1 MPEPPETE
9 QEVTAVLINK
19 TLLTRPHAATV
30 GQAKGT
36 GVSAARTRLVA
47 VPQLVASLP
56 FSAVV
61 GSDAFVMET
70 VQITGNAG
78 IRSWSPP
85 V

>member
-1 MPEPPETE
+1 MSKPPETE

-19 TLLTRPHAATV
+19 TLLTRAHAATV

-36 GVSAARTRLVA
+36 GVSTARTRLVA

-56 FSAVV
+56 FSAAQGTDV
-61 GSDAFVMET
+61 FVMKT
-70 VQITGNAG
+70 VGITGNAG

>member
-1 MPEPPETE
+1 MSNPTDTE

-19 TLLTRPHAATV
+19 TLLTRAHAATV

-36 GVSAARTRLVA
+36 GVSTARTRLVA

-56 FSAVV
+56 FSAVRGFDV
-61 GSDAFVMET
+61 FVMKT
-70 VQITGNAG
+70 VGITGDAG

>member
-1 MPEPPETE
+1 M

-19 TLLTRPHAATV
+19 TFTKRPHAATL
-30 GQAKGT
+30 GSAQGT
-36 GVSAARTRLVA
+36 GVSIARTRLVA

-56 FSAVV
+56 FSA
-61 GSDAFVMET
+61 AVMTDTFAMKT
-70 VQITGNAG
+70 VADTGNAG

>member
-1 MPEPPETE
+1 VSKPPETE
-9 QEVTAVLINK
+9 QEVTAVLIN
-19 TLLTRPHAATV
+19 TTFLTRAHAATV

-36 GVSAARTRLVA
+36 GVSTAGPRLVA

-56 FSAVV
+56 FSAAVRT
-61 GSDAFVMET
+61 DAFVMKT
-70 VQITGNAG
+70 VGITGNAG

>member
-1 MPEPPETE
+1 MSKPPETE

-56 FSAVV
+56 FSAAMGTDV
-61 GSDAFVMET
+61 FVMKT
-70 VQITGNAG
+70 VGITGNAG

>member
-1 MPEPPETE
+1 M
-9 QEVTAVLINK
+9 LINT
-19 TLLTRPHAATV
+19 TLLMRAHAVTV

-36 GVSAARTRLVA
+36 GVSTARTRLVA

-56 FSAVV
+56 FSAVQ
-61 GSDAFVMET
+61 GSDVFVMKT
-70 VQITGNAG
+70 VGITGNAG

>member
-1 MPEPPETE
+1 M
-9 QEVTAVLINK
+9 LNK
-19 TLLTRPHAATV
+19 TLLTRAHAATV

-36 GVSAARTRLVA
+36 GTRLVA

-56 FSAVV
+56 FSAAM
-61 GSDAFVMET
+61 GTDAFAMKT
-70 VQITGNAG
+70 VGITGNAG

>member
-1 MPEPPETE
+1 M
-9 QEVTAVLINK
+9 LINT

-36 GVSAARTRLVA
+36 GVSTARTRLVA
-47 VPQLVASLP
+47 VPQLVMSLP
-56 FSAVV
+56 FSAAV
-61 GSDAFVMET
+61 GTDAFAMKT
-70 VQITGNAG
+70 VEITGNAG

>member
-1 MPEPPETE
+1 VSKPPETE
-9 QEVTAVLINK
+9 QEVTAVLINT
-19 TLLTRPHAATV
+19 TLLTRAHAATV

-36 GVSAARTRLVA
+36 GVSTAGARLVA

-56 FSAVV
+56 FSAAVRTDV
-61 GSDAFVMET
+61 FVMKT
-70 VQITGNAG
+70 VGITGNAG

>member
-1 MPEPPETE
+1 MSKPTDTE

-19 TLLTRPHAATV
+19 TLLTRAHAATV

-36 GVSAARTRLVA
+36 GVSIARTRLVA
-47 VPQLVASLP
+47 APQLVASLP
-56 FSAVV
+56 FSAAVRT
-61 GSDAFVMET
+61 DAFVMKT
-70 VQITGNAG
+70 VVITGNAG

>member
-1 MPEPPETE
+1 VSKPPDTE
-9 QEVTAVLINK
+9 QEVTAVLINT
-19 TLLTRPHAATV
+19 TLLMRAHAATV

-36 GVSAARTRLVA
+36 GVSTARTRLVA

-56 FSAVV
+56 FSAAVRTDV
-61 GSDAFVMET
+61 FVMKT
-70 VQITGNAG
+70 VGITGNAG

>member
-1 MPEPPETE
+1 MSKPPETE

-19 TLLTRPHAATV
+19 TLLTRAHAATV

-36 GVSAARTRLVA
+36 GVSTARTRLVA

-56 FSAVV
+56 FSAAVRA
-61 GSDAFVMET
+61 DAFVMKT
-70 VQITGNAG
+70 VAITGNAG

>member
-1 MPEPPETE
+1 VSKPPETE
-9 QEVTAVLINK
+9 QEVTAVLIN
-19 TLLTRPHAATV
+19 TTFLTRAHAATV

-36 GVSAARTRLVA
+36 GVSTAGTWLVA

-56 FSAVV
+56 FSAAVRTDV
-61 GSDAFVMET
+61 FVMKT
-70 VQITGNAG
+70 VGITGNAG